1 MTHIL
6 ILVAIIALLI
16 VIAEHSRLASR
27 VATAETKLKAIDTK
41 IAAALRDDAKAV
53 VSDVKTVE
61 SAVEKA
67 L

>member
-1 MTHIL
+1 MHIL

-27 VATAETKLKAIDTK
+27 VHAAETRLQGLDEQIT
-41 IAAALRDDAKAV
+41 AALKNDVKTVAT
-53 VSDVKTVE
+53 DVKTVE
-61 SAVEKA
+61 SAIEKA